1 MSIYDQ
7 ARKYLLELAKG
18 QRVHGFTFVLI
29 GGWAIW
35 HYNPYLESKDVDLVI
50 RRKEYWR
57 LNKFSRILGFTETR
71 GRLAKKGLT
80 VKTPE
85 GGIDVDV
92 YDDRIGPVEV
102 EHIFRNRLW
111 GVAKID
117 GEEVNVADPT
127 ILLITK
133 LIAAKERGLER
144 RSAKG
149 MKDLTDTFALLQMQ
163 LDAVNWGVVR
173 KHVAP
178 ATIRDVLAAVFSDY
192 GVIKRS
198 FPVLSFGEFNSM
210 KKRLKKEVVI

>member
-7 ARKYLLELAKG
+7 ARGYLLELAKG
-18 QRVHGFTFVLI
+18 QRAHGFTFVLI

-57 LNKFSRILGFTETR
+57 FGKFLRALGFTETG
-71 GRLAKKGLT
+71 GRLAKKGFT
-80 VKTPE
+80 IKTPE

-92 YDDRIGPVEV
+92 YDDKIGPVEV
-102 EHIFRNRLW
+102 EHIFQNQLW
-111 GVAKID
+111 RVAGMG
-117 GEEVNVADPT
+117 GEEINVADPT

-149 MKDLTDTFALLQMQ
+149 MKDLTDTFALLQTQ
-163 LDAVNWGVVR
+163 LDAVNWEVVR

-178 ATIRDVLAAVFSDY
+178 ATIRDVLVAVFSDY

-198 FPVLSFGEFNSM
+198 FPVLSFGEFNGM
-210 KKRLKKEVVI
+210 KKRLKKEAVI